1 MRRPDSMTTLT
12 WAASQVNFDDPDIVM
27 TPPTKRTITM
37 VDVVV
42 YHYFGIMPC
51 DLDVFPSNAEV
62 DRLLPGAERLQMWAR
77 ATFVPD
83 ADGNV
88 SHHVALEQ
96 HEKDGV
102 NPYMLQPAVAAINSA
117 YALLR
122 DVTILQQKNDK
133 LLSVLELQVDS
144 MISKLEEHAQNGK
157 CSHAKLEKGKLAARQ
172 WKADKMKDISL
183 DLDKKQEA
191 AVIAVEAA
199 AREILQLWLLVREKL
214 EQTLNRS
221 GAAMQLQDTVQD
233 SQAEYNAEM
242 TDLAECF
249 ESDMIAELD
258 ANLAM
263 MSLDDEACSEP
274 TYALNS

>member
-1 MRRPDSMTTLT
+1 MTTLT
-12 WAASQVNFDDPDIVM
+12 WAASQTNLDDLDMLM

-37 VDVVV
+37 VDVIV

-51 DLDVFPSNAEV
+51 DLDVFPEV
-62 DRLLPGAERLQMWAR
+62 ECLLPAGAERLQMWAR

-83 ADGNV
+83 AAGNV

-122 DVTILQQKNDK
+122 DVTILQQKSDK

-144 MISKLEEHAQNGK
+144 MISKLEKHEQNGK

-199 AREILQLWLLVREKL
+199 AREILQLRLLVREKL
-214 EQTLNRS
+214 QQTLNRS
-221 GAAMQLQDTVQD
+221 GAAMQLQDTLQD
-233 SQAEYNAEM
+233 SQPEYDAEM

-263 MSLDDEACSEP
+263 MSLDDEACSQP